1 MANTEKRTEVRGG
14 GTPSKP
20 IWKKWWFWVIIVV
33 ILGAIGTANSS
44 DDAGEPTKEIVT
56 ENEEQKE
63 PEPTQTA
70 EATEDRSEKEPTE
83 ETEKPSEPEETAE
96 TSEYNGKNI
105 DDTGAHFS
113 VSKVRN
119 DTTDNWRISSIAE
132 NINIEEYALSYYKKY
147 FSSDAEIHA
156 IVNFSNNTTTKISV
170 AGNVLDVSIYEYVDG
185 EEHDAKLLFGGT
197 LLKQYFVYTD
207 TGEIEEIQ

>member
-44 DDAGEPTKEIVT
+44 DDAKEPTTEIVT

-63 PEPTQTA
+63 PEPMQT
-70 EATEDRSEKEPTE
+70 ETTEDRSEKEPTE

-170 AGNVLDVSIYEYVDG
+170 VGNVLDVSIYEYVDG